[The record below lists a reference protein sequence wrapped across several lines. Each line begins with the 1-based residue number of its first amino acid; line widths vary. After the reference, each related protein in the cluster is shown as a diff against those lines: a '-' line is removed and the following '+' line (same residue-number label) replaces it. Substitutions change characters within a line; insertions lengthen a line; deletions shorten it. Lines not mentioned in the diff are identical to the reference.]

1 MTKLYQRLSFATTVA
16 TTASAQA
23 MDAIAQMGVALPGSV
38 VTVNPQDAN
47 TAVSKG
53 NVIVEV
59 QFDPDLGFN
68 LPNVVI
74 PVYGAD
80 YIRQPIQEGDLGVA
94 IPCRLR
100 IDGTTSMWRQKNDN
114 VNPVGKLQSLIWLP
128 VGNAQWDTVWI
139 ESNAEPAGP
148 SGSSPSAND
157 LNRINLHGPQGAVI
171 FDWNNGTSNYYAEL
185 DSSGGVTISNQA
197 KETVWN
203 LKNDDVKLTVG
214 SSVVIEATNSTITL
228 EYGSGAIVTITNGQI
243 ELQVSSTNLIMTSSG
258 ISINGNVTVTGTIHS
273 TGDMSAGSV
282 TMQTHTHT
290 YNPGPGSPT
299 QTSVGSG

>member
-1 MTKLYQRLSFATTVA
+1 MTKLYQRLSIATTMA

-47 TAVSKG
+47 TPVSKG

-59 QFDPDLGFN
+59 QFDQDLGFN

-74 PVYGAD
+74 PVYGAE
-80 YIRQPIQEGDLGVA
+80 YIRQPIQVGDLGVA

-128 VGNAQWDTVWI
+128 VGNAQWDTVWL
-139 ESNAEPAGP
+139 ESNAEPSGP
-148 SGSSPSAND
+148 QGSAPSAND
-157 LNRINLHGPQGAVI
+157 LNRVNIYGPQGAVL
-171 FDWNNGTSNYYAEL
+171 FDWSSGASHYYAEL
-185 DSSGGVTISNQA
+185 DASGGVTISNQA

-203 LKNDDVKLTVG
+203 LKNDDVKLSVG
-214 SSVVIEATNSTITL
+214 SNIVIEATNTTVTIKYGTSSVITL
-228 EYGSGAIVTITNGQI
+228 TSSQI
-243 ELQVSSTNLIMTSSG
+243 ELQQSSTTVTLTSSG
-258 ISINGNVTVTGTIHS
+258 VAINGNVTVTGTVQS
-273 TGDMSAGSV
+273 TGDMTAGSV
-282 TMQTHTHT
+282 TMETHTHT